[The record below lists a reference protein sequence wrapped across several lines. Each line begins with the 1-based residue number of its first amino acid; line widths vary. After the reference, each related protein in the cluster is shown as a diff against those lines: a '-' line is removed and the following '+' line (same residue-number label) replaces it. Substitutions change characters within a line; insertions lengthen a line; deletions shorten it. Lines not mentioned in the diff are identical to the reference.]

1 MMGIASR
8 RLHRAVA
15 WMGLVAILLLALV
28 PTASRIASACAPVDH
43 GGHAAHAHHHADVD
57 AHESTLP
64 GEDCWSKCAYCD
76 FLALLLG
83 VLGVQTVIMIIMA
96 VYFAASGTPANEL
109 SDALLNSIRI
119 PAVFVDDAG
128 DRDSADDA
136 AVLTHH
142 APLPSAPGS
151 FASGLA
157 TLTSISATS

>member
-76 FLALLLG
+76 FLAHSPSIANAAYVAPLLL
-83 VLGVQTVIMIIMA
+83 A
-96 VYFAASGTPANEL
+96 PAL
-109 SDALLNSIRI
+109 PPP
-119 PAVFVDDAG
+119 PA
-128 DRDSADDA
+128 R
-136 AVLTHH
+136 
-142 APLPSAPGS
+142 
-151 FASGLA
+151 A
-157 TLTSISATS
+157 TLRPRAPFTAALPRGPPSFPA